1 MPRSKSFWCLL
12 WEITYRIRVVSYKE
26 FFRHPDGSRYKWFGG
41 SYMEIFKDSVN
52 LDTVE
57 FQVGVS
63 KRVSGYALLWCR

>member
-1 MPRSKSFWCLL
+1 
-12 WEITYRIRVVSYKE
+12 
-26 FFRHPDGSRYKWFGG
+26 
-41 SYMEIFKDSVN
+41 MEIFKDSVN